1 MSALIAGV
9 LMLVLGNNLHAA
21 TDIELGEAAYESKEY
36 DTALMFFEKALTNA
50 QGADRPVIQFS
61 LGSSAYRLKQWQDAT
76 RYFSSALLTKNKRL
90 QEKTHYNYANSLLYN
105 AWSQFKPDSDPAKS
119 SDGKEQYTVKDLPKV
134 IILIED
140 AITHYQ
146 SALKINPINES
157 AAHNLNEAQKLLKQL
172 KEKQEEQKSKNKKDS
187 DDEDKGDKKDPKDK
201 GDKGEASDQKG
212 DNDDPQKNP
221 DKSDQ
226 GDDQGDD
233 QDDPKDGSEG
243 DPKDDTQD
251 DSDSGDKQKTIPNR
265 TPRVVN
271 KKKTNSL
278 WSAKTAKPKKLLLP
292 VFSKKTQMQ
301 KPALL
306 ADASF
311 AIAAPPK
318 TGSRSPY
325 GMLNIE
331 L

>member
-251 DSDSGDKQKTIPNR
+251 DSDSGDKQKDNPEQDPKGGEQKEDQQPMERKDGETEEAFAAR
-265 TPRVVN
+265 FL
-271 KKKTNSL
+271 KENSDAETRPVSRRL
-278 WSAKTAKPKKLLLP
+278 LRHRRPAK
-292 VFSKKTQMQ
+292 
-301 KPALL
+301 
-306 ADASF
+306 DW
-311 AIAAPPK
+311 
-318 TGSRSPY
+318 
-325 GMLNIE
+325 
-331 L
+331 